1 VLLTSFHPL
10 PYYFNLY
17 AYIGANQVDTT
28 GMFAI
33 LIEYLLEAERNNQ
46 AVWLI
51 QHVNVRGSTDFE
63 ALPAATH
70 RYYQIVDRFNNT
82 IRATFFGHTH
92 SDELGVFYI
101 NNGTVKTAQTAANV
115 AYIMPSVT
123 TYTNLNA
130 GFRYYLVDP
139 DTFDVLDSVIYYA
152 NVSNTNQWEKDGDV
166 TWQFEYS
173 ARQTYD
179 PSHKLPAGTP
189 LSAAWWHGVSEQIMT
204 NDTMFETYTDLRLK
218 KFRPYT
224 PVIGTARNLT
234 LCGLRSMSVPIFET
248 CLKSM

>member
-1 VLLTSFHPL
+1 
-10 PYYFNLY
+10 
-17 AYIGANQVDTT
+17 
-28 GMFAI
+28 
-33 LIEYLLEAERNNQ
+33 
-46 AVWLI
+46 
-51 QHVNVRGSTDFE
+51 
-63 ALPAATH
+63 
-70 RYYQIVDRFNNT
+70 
-82 IRATFFGHTH
+82 
-92 SDELGVFYI
+92 
-101 NNGTVKTAQTAANV
+101 
-115 AYIMPSVT
+115 MPSVT